1 MNNLSNDLC
10 ISDKQ
15 ILTSWPHSP
24 EGITSQVLIDGAFA
38 DPLKVLSIGGE
49 SAITSSGWNLELFLL
64 FAFPLFLF
72 SSQTYLFDVLDP
84 IAPTEGKDLYEG
96 GKIW

>member
-10 ISDKQ
+10 ISDKE
-15 ILTSWPHSP
+15 ILASWPHSP
-24 EGITSQVLIDGAFA
+24 EGITSHVLIDGAFA

-49 SAITSSGWNLELFLL
+49 LALTSFGWNLELFLP
-64 FAFPLFLF
+64 FSFFLFLS
-72 SSQTYLFDVLDP
+72 SSQTYFFDVLDP
-84 IAPTEGKDLYEG
+84 ITPTEGKGDYEG

>member
-10 ISDKQ
+10 VSDKQ

-38 DPLKVLSIGGE
+38 DPLKVLSVGGE
-49 SAITSSGWNLELFLL
+49 LATTSSRWSLELLSPFSFL
-64 FAFPLFLF
+64 FFLF
-72 SSQTYLFDVLDP
+72 SLQTYLFDVLDP
-84 IAPTEGKDLYEG
+84 IAPTERKGLYEG